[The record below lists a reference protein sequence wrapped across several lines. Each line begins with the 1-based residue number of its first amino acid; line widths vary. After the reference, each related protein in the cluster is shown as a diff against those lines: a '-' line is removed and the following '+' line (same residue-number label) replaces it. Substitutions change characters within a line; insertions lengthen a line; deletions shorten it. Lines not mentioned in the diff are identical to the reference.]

1 MTNEELIN
9 SSEAIIS
16 KLTKELDKFKVISKA
31 HADLLH
37 GSLRIK
43 IVDEN
48 GTELNDITELVSG
61 NEIRSLLS
69 NQLTAERGIAEH
81 ILRKYFEKEPKF
93 SAKDKKVQPT
103 EKVHNNKTEQ
113 PTKSK
118 RTCYSSK
125 ELISDEEL
133 IDLHCNKH
141 LKITEIAKLKNISK
155 WTLYERMKVMGIK
168 VNRAKHYDVPNLEEQ
183 RAEGAQSI
191 LFTPE
196 IVSGEQPK
204 KEQSA
209 PWSAPASVPTPAS
222 ASTPTCTESVNK
234 DDDKVTD
241 KELQKMYFTS
251 CMTPNEISEKTG
263 LPVTDVCG
271 RLAKIQHRLNEAEK
285 ECATSRSAE
294 T

>member
-16 KLTKELDKFKVISKA
+16 KLSKELDKFKVISKA

-48 GTELNDITELVSG
+48 GTELNDITELIDG

-81 ILRKYFEKEPKF
+81 ILRKYFEKEPKL
-93 SAKDKKVQPT
+93 SAEDKKVQSAT
-103 EKVHNNKTEQ
+103 EEVHNNKTGQ
-113 PTKSK
+113 TTKSK

-141 LKITEIAKLKNISK
+141 LKITEIAKLKEISK

-168 VNRAKHYDVPNLEEQ
+168 INRSKRYDVSNLEEQ

-191 LFTPE
+191 LFTSE
-196 IVSGEQPK
+196 IVSGEQS
-204 KEQSA
+204 KEEQPVSEL
-209 PWSAPASVPTPAS
+209 APASVPAPAC
-222 ASTPTCTESVNK
+222 AESVNK
-234 DDDKVTD
+234 DDTNKVTD

-263 LPVTDVCG
+263 LHLTEVFT
-271 RLAKIQHRLNEAEK
+271 RLEKIQLELKEAEK
-285 ECATSRSAE
+285 ECATSRQTE